1 MYKYL
6 FFDLDGTL
14 INSYPRT
21 LNAIK
26 KIIKKHLGIDV
37 PYEELFID
45 AMVDLGHLFR
55 KYGFPPSI
63 FEELE
68 EVFASDSSLP
78 KLEAFEGVK
87 EVLELA
93 KEKGMICN
101 IYTNR
106 NELTHKFLKDAGIDT
121 YFTSYLL
128 EANKPYSNSLID
140 FLVENKISPKDCL
153 VIGDRLLDIEGA
165 KGALVDAFAIND
177 YKKEEGAL
185 FQGEGPAELMKF
197 LNINKIKNVYV
208 CMRNDFSKNRMNR
221 LFTLLNNKGIN
232 SKYLKIKEFS
242 YQEEDSILISDTK
255 EILDKGAS
263 LNYITCGI
271 NDTSSYNKANIV
283 IKEETTLLTIINKLN
298 SLGE

>member
-1 MYKYL
+1 MYKHL

-37 PYEELFID
+37 SYEELFID

-63 FEELE
+63 FDELE
-68 EVFASDSSLP
+68 EIFASDTSLP
-78 KLEAFEGVK
+78 ELEAFESVN
-87 EVLELA
+87 EVLEFV
-93 KEKGMICN
+93 KERGMKCY

-106 NELTHKFLKDAGIDT
+106 NELTYKFLKDAGIDH

-128 EANKPYSNSLID
+128 EAGKPSSQSLID
-140 FLVENKISPKDCL
+140 FLLDNKISPKECL

-165 KGALVDAFAIND
+165 NGAGVDAFAIND
-177 YKKEEGAL
+177 YKKEEGAF
-185 FQGEGPAELMKF
+185 FQGENARVLLKF
-197 LNINKIKNVYV
+197 LKIKKINNVYV

-221 LFTLLNNKGIN
+221 LFTLLQNKGIN
-232 SKYLKIKEFS
+232 SKYLRIKEFS
-242 YQEEDSILISDTK
+242 YQEEDSILISDNR
-255 EILDKGAS
+255 EILDKAS
-263 LNYITCGI
+263 TLNYITCGI
-271 NDTSSYNKANIV
+271 NDTFSYNKANIV
-283 IKEETTLLTIINKLN
+283 IKEEKDLLLLIDKLN
-298 SLGE
+298 FLGE

>member
-1 MYKYL
+1 MYKHL

-37 PYEELFID
+37 SYEELLID

-63 FEELE
+63 FDELE
-68 EVFASDSSLP
+68 EVFASDTSLP
-78 KLEAFEGVK
+78 ELEAFEGVK

-106 NELTHKFLKDAGIDT
+106 NELTYKFLKDAGIDH
-121 YFTSYLL
+121 YFSSYLL
-128 EANKPYSNSLID
+128 EAGKPSSQSLID
-140 FLVENKISPKDCL
+140 FLLENKISPKECL

-165 KGALVDAFAIND
+165 NGAGVDAFAIND

-185 FQGEGPAELMKF
+185 FQGEGPHELMKF
-197 LNINKIKNVYV
+197 LNIKKIKNVYV

-221 LFTLLNNKGIN
+221 LFTLLQNRGIN
-232 SKYLKIKEFS
+232 SKYLRIKEFC
-242 YQEEDSILISDTK
+242 YQEEDSILISDNK
-255 EILDKGAS
+255 EIIDKAAS

-271 NDTSSYNKANIV
+271 NDTISYNKANVI
-283 IKEETTLLTIINKLN
+283 IKEESELITIIDKLN
-298 SLGE
+298 SIGV

>member
-93 KEKGMICN
+93 KEK
-101 IYTNR
+101 
-106 NELTHKFLKDAGIDT
+106 
-121 YFTSYLL
+121 
-128 EANKPYSNSLID
+128 
-140 FLVENKISPKDCL
+140 
-153 VIGDRLLDIEGA
+153 IGRA
-165 KGALVDAFAIND
+165 HV
-177 YKKEEGAL
+177 
-185 FQGEGPAELMKF
+185 
-197 LNINKIKNVYV
+197 
-208 CMRNDFSKNRMNR
+208 
-221 LFTLLNNKGIN
+221 
-232 SKYLKIKEFS
+232 
-242 YQEEDSILISDTK
+242 
-255 EILDKGAS
+255 
-263 LNYITCGI
+263 
-271 NDTSSYNKANIV
+271 
-283 IKEETTLLTIINKLN
+283 
-298 SLGE
+298 